1 MGHSF
6 LFPHWGDVTSPKGTP
21 TDLYPYI
28 GDFPDS
34 AGGGFGAS
42 MAYDPLDGAF
52 ISPRCPLDQKERQDS
67 MQRNGACAGDKAQ
80 RPGRTYD
87 YFSDYSVYRMSR
99 LLLGGTSQTGT
110 VRYRGGDVPFGIPA
124 YESHLEWADTTRA
137 DFRRWNP
144 TTSAYVAESKTRDR
158 YDLELPQAVNQPVYL
173 VYGSFYFPSDTLST
187 IYPPVLYSGNV
198 MRTFDLTKQA
208 DFDDLKKRQVAYFG
222 YDLTVK
228 AEYTDG
234 TIRHILLPKDVRGTN
249 RTNPKDAESMTHWAV
264 NLPAGKVLAKVSL
277 LYRPIAT
284 RFAGSGIEGELLDP
298 TTTITPANVYAAPRI
313 AATAVVP

>member
-1 MGHSF
+1 
-6 LFPHWGDVTSPKGTP
+6 
-21 TDLYPYI
+21 
-28 GDFPDS
+28 
-34 AGGGFGAS
+34 
-42 MAYDPLDGAF
+42 
-52 ISPRCPLDQKERQDS
+52 
-67 MQRNGACAGDKAQ
+67 
-80 RPGRTYD
+80 
-87 YFSDYSVYRMSR
+87 
-99 LLLGGTSQTGT
+99 
-110 VRYRGGDVPFGIPA
+110 
-124 YESHLEWADTTRA
+124 
-137 DFRRWNP
+137 
-144 TTSAYVAESKTRDR
+144 
-158 YDLELPQAVNQPVYL
+158 
-173 VYGSFYFPSDTLST
+173 
-187 IYPPVLYSGNV
+187 